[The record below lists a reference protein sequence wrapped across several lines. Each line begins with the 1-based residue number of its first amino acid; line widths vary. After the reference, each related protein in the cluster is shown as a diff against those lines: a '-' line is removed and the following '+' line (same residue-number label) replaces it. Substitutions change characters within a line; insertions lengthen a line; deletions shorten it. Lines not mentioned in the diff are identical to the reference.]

1 MVSSHQIA
9 PPSLSVSSQAS
20 AVAGGVVGGAGTE
33 EKTADLGKK
42 KRSATFFLHN
52 GLGLF
57 FYSMDW
63 AC

>member
-1 MVSSHQIA
+1 MFQMFKQTQNRRIT
-9 PPSLSVSSQAS
+9 SQAS
-20 AVAGGVVGGAGTE
+20 AVAGGVVGGAGTK

-42 KRSATFFLHN
+42 KRSATFFLRS